1 MPVTRKYPNAEKV
14 PTKISFLGG
23 NTNLLKILFANLFGV
38 ALNTVA
44 QLCLKQGMQ
53 SVGGISLDVSG
64 IIAMLENVYA
74 NLYILGGMTCYV
86 LSFVVWLVVLS
97 RVEVSVAY
105 PMLIAGYILTA
116 FAGWYFWGEA
126 LTMNKFLGIGL
137 ICFGV
142 LFMFKN

>member
-1 MPVTRKYPNAEKV
+1 MFEAGNAVCRGDKSRCIWYNCNAGKCICKSV
-14 PTKISFLGG
+14 YLGRYD
-23 NTNLLKILFANLFGV
+23 LLCIKF
-38 ALNTVA
+38 
-44 QLCLKQGMQ
+44 C
-53 SVGGISLDVSG
+53 
-64 IIAMLENVYA
+64 
-74 NLYILGGMTCYV
+74 C
-86 LSFVVWLVVLS
+86 LVVLS

-105 PMLIAGYILTA
+105 PMLSAGYIVTA

>member
-1 MPVTRKYPNAEKV
+1 MSSINVV
-14 PTKISFLGG
+14 LILG
-23 NTNLLKILFANLFGV
+23 GV

-74 NLYILGGMTCYV
+74 NLYVLGGMTCYV

-105 PMLIAGYILTA
+105 PMLSAGYIVTA

>member
-1 MPVTRKYPNAEKV
+1 MSSINVV
-14 PTKISFLGG
+14 LILG
-23 NTNLLKILFANLFGV
+23 GV

-97 RVEVSVAY
+97 RVEEVDIHIDEKDIRIDVMRASGNSQYRCA
-105 PMLIAGYILTA
+105 AR
-116 FAGWYFWGEA
+116 
-126 LTMNKFLGIGL
+126 GL
-137 ICFGV
+137 
-142 LFMFKN
+142 

>member
-1 MPVTRKYPNAEKV
+1 MFEAGNAVCRGDKSRC
-14 PTKISFLGG
+14 IWY
-23 NTNLLKILFANLFGV
+23 NCNA
-38 ALNTVA
+38 
-44 QLCLKQGMQ
+44 
-53 SVGGISLDVSG
+53 
-64 IIAMLENVYA
+64 ENVYA

-105 PMLIAGYILTA
+105 PMLSAGYIVTA

>member
-1 MPVTRKYPNAEKV
+1 MSSINVV
-14 PTKISFLGG
+14 LILG
-23 NTNLLKILFANLFGV
+23 GV

-86 LSFVVWLVVLS
+86 LSFVVWLVVLLGCCFVGS
-97 RVEVSVAY
+97 LLFSCLVAS
-105 PMLIAGYILTA
+105 LL
-116 FAGWYFWGEA
+116 FCWFFWFFCC
-126 LTMNKFLGIGL
+126 LVI
-137 ICFGV
+137 
-142 LFMFKN
+142 